1 MKRAAKISRCEER
14 DWRRAGVSSRAAF
27 GAGPSVFKQAFLK
40 ALGPAPKAAR
50 DDTPALR
57 QSRSSQ
63 QYWVFIP
70 LLFIS
75 LLPLTALAAE
85 KKIVNVYVWTGEVPD
100 FAVRNFEKETGIKV
114 NFSTYEN
121 NEIMYAKMRTSKDT
135 GYDLIMPSSYFVDR
149 MAHQDMLEKIDQTK
163 LTNLKN
169 LNPDFAKPAYD
180 PALTYSVPYIW
191 GIAGIFVNSRYF
203 KPDSISKWTDLWEER
218 FDNQLLMLDDTR
230 EVFSMAL
237 LSLGYSANDR
247 DPEHIKAA
255 FLKLK
260 SLSKNIKVF
269 STDTVISIMIDE
281 DAEVGM
287 AWNADAYKAAR
298 ENKDIHFIYPQEGFV
313 VWVDNFAI
321 PKNAKHKEEAY
332 AFINYILRPDVA
344 RDIALANN
352 FPTTNLAAFKLLPA
366 DLRNDTT
373 VYPPENIVRKATF
386 LTDIGD
392 DALALYAQYWAELK
406 MNG

>member
-1 MKRAAKISRCEER
+1 
-14 DWRRAGVSSRAAF
+14 
-27 GAGPSVFKQAFLK
+27 
-40 ALGPAPKAAR
+40 
-50 DDTPALR
+50 
-57 QSRSSQ
+57 
-63 QYWVFIP
+63 
-70 LLFIS
+70 
-75 LLPLTALAAE
+75 
-85 KKIVNVYVWTGEVPD
+85 
-100 FAVRNFEKETGIKV
+100 
-114 NFSTYEN
+114 
-121 NEIMYAKMRTSKDT
+121 
-135 GYDLIMPSSYFVDR
+135 
-149 MAHQDMLEKIDQTK
+149 
-163 LTNLKN
+163 
-169 LNPDFAKPAYD
+169 
-180 PALTYSVPYIW
+180 
-191 GIAGIFVNSRYF
+191 
-203 KPDSISKWTDLWEER
+203 
-218 FDNQLLMLDDTR
+218 
-230 EVFSMAL
+230 
-237 LSLGYSANDR
+237 
-247 DPEHIKAA
+247 
-255 FLKLK
+255 
-260 SLSKNIKVF
+260 
-269 STDTVISIMIDE
+269 MIDE